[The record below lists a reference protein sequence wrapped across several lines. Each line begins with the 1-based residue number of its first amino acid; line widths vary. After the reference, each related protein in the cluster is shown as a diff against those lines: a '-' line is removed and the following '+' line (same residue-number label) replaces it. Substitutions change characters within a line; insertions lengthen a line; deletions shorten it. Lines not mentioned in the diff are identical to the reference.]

1 MGRFLVFFVF
11 VFGIALN
18 VFLSRALLPM
28 AAAAVCNPG
37 IVFGIAVPQYILVFG
52 SLLFLGG
59 VFWFVV
65 GHLKT
70 LSTMEHAGY
79 GLLLSGGIL
88 NLYERVFWACVQDFL
103 PVGFGI
109 MNNPADWYITLGTG
123 ILVVYY
129 VRKDS

>member
-11 VFGIALN
+11 VFGTALN
-18 VFLSRALLPM
+18 VFLSRVVLPV
-28 AAAAVCNPG
+28 ASVVACNPG

-59 VFWFVV
+59 VFCFVT
-65 GHLKT
+65 GRLKT
-70 LSTMEHAGY
+70 LSAMEHTGY

-88 NLYERVFWACVQDFL
+88 NLYERVLWACVQDFL

-109 MNNPADWYITLGTG
+109 MNNPADWYIALGTG